1 MPPTL
6 VSRGGGSMVAFVEWV
21 DREQVT
27 LFPARFTSTWLRR
40 IASIHCLMVT
50 LIKALNGSPT
60 NAPAALAAT

>member
-1 MPPTL
+1 
-6 VSRGGGSMVAFVEWV
+6 MVAFVEWV